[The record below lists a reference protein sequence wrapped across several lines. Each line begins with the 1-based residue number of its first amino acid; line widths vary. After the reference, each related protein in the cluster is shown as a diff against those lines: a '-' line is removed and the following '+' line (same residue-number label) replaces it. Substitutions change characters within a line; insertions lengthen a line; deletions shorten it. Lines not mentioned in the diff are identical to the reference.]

1 MRIAVVGSGIAGN
14 VAAYRLARS
23 HDVTMFE
30 AGAHAGGHSDTHEVE
45 VAGRRLAVDTGF
57 IVYNER
63 TYPRFTALLREL
75 AVGTQESCMSFS
87 ARFPRH
93 GAGHPALQSRGS
105 RATRHAGRRAD
116 A

>member
-1 MRIAVVGSGIAGN
+1 MKVAVIGSGIAGN

-23 HDVTMFE
+23 HDVTVFE

-87 ARFPRH
+87 VRDEARPE
-93 GAGHPALQSRGS
+93 
-105 RATRHAGRRAD
+105 RAD
-116 A
+116 TAVGGVNETADMA